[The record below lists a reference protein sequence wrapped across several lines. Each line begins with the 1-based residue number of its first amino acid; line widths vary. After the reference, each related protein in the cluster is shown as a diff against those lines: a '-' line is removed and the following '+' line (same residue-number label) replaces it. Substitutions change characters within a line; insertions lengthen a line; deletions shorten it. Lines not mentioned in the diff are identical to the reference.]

1 MAFKDHSKS
10 LETSRFDRTH
20 TIFCYRPIETMALS
34 CIVFDIL
41 PDIGRKSRNLY
52 QRRENEGRKEE
63 RKREERRERKRRE
76 VEERG
81 EEQWKAGKKREGREG
96 KGVCLLNF

>member
-1 MAFKDHSKS
+1 
-10 LETSRFDRTH
+10 
-20 TIFCYRPIETMALS
+20 MALS

-52 QRRENEGRKEE
+52 QRREKEGRKEE

-76 VEERG
+76 VEEGG
-81 EEQWKAGKKREGREG
+81 EEQ
-96 KGVCLLNF
+96 